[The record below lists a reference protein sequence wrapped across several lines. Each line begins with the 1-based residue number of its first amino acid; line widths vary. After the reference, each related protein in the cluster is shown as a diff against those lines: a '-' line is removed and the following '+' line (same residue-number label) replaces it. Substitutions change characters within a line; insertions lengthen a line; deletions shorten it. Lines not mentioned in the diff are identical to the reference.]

1 MLNYE
6 NLNAKQKEY
15 VDTCSSMF
23 GNNTEITK
31 SQIKQVNK
39 KLKMK
44 SSPAWLIKDPAFRLA
59 RGVYK
64 LPVQGQ
70 SISVPEVKALKKL
83 RQQKFQ

>member
-23 GNNTEITK
+23 GNTEITK

-64 LPVQGQ
+64 LTCSR
-70 SISVPEVKALKKL
+70 SIDFSYPEVKVC
-83 RQQKFQ
+83 